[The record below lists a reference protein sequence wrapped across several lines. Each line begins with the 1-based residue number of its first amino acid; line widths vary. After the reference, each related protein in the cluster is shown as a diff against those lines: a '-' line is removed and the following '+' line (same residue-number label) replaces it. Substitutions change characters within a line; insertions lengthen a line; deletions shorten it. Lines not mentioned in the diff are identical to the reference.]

1 MAPLFGESDD
11 MKKVGEDMQKL
22 SEQIAKLQQQLAA
35 KTAEANGLRTQ
46 AAQGAGNAVALEDA
60 NAQLEVLRNQLSE
73 LKTKTSAPAPSAAA
87 SEPESKIRVA
97 SAPAAEASSTSSASS
112 VAAPHR
118 LETGATAWVTQAG
131 GLPLRLRSG
140 PSLNA
145 DIVDRLKPG
154 TQLTLMEGPV
164 VDTGHSWWRINTTD
178 GRQGWVAGDQLV
190 MQPD

>member
-35 KTAEANGLRTQ
+35 KTAEADSLRTQ
-46 AAQGAGNAVALEDA
+46 ATQGAGSAVALKDA
-60 NAQLEVLRNQLSE
+60 NAQLEALRNQLAE
-73 LKTKTSAPAPSAAA
+73 LKTKASAPAPSTAAA
-87 SEPESKIRVA
+87 STPAAGAATGTA
-97 SAPAAEASSTSSASS
+97 SAPR
-112 VAAPHR
+112 R

-140 PSLNA
+140 PSLEA

-154 TQLTLMEGPV
+154 TQLTLVEGPLF
-164 VDTGHSWWRINTTD
+164 DTGHSWWRINTTD
-178 GRQGWVAGDQLV
+178 GRHGWVAGDQLV